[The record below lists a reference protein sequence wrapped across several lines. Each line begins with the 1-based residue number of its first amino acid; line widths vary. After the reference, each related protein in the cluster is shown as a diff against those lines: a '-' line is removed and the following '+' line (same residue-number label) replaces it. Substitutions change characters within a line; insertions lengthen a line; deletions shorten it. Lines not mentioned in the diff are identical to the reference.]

1 MKINQN
7 VTFLR
12 NVTDAS
18 ALKTAK
24 GSAGAQ
30 QSASVAPA
38 AAGQAQ
44 PSSPSPLLPSANGDF
59 DAARVALIRE
69 DISAGR
75 YQVNTA
81 RIADGLLATVR
92 DLLNS
97 KSS

>member
-18 ALKTAK
+18 ALTTAK
-24 GSAGAQ
+24 DSVSTQ
-30 QSASVAPA
+30 RSASGAPA
-38 AAGQAQ
+38 VVGQAQ
-44 PSSPSPLLPSANGDF
+44 PPSPSPLLPSTNGDF

-69 DISAGR
+69 NISAGR

-81 RIADGLLATVR
+81 KIADGLLATVR
-92 DLLNS
+92 DLLS
-97 KSS
+97 PKSP